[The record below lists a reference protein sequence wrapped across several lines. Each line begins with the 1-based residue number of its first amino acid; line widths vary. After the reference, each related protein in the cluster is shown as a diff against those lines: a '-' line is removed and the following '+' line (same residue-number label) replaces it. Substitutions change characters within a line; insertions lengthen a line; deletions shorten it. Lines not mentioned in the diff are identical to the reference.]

1 MHLMLSSA
9 KQAGTGSVIDEDGE
23 MGCLGQDA
31 QQCVC
36 SVKVQWLYSVGLIAG
51 SQVLVCLF
59 MPIERLCN
67 LSNACHSIL
76 FFSLG
81 HIAVWVQPQ
90 QGFEDCALPIHTTN
104 LCLCI
109 VLCFCYFALDWVH
122 HQFF

>member
-1 MHLMLSSA
+1 MHLMLSLA
-9 KQAGTGSVIDEDGE
+9 KQAGRGSVIDEDGE

-76 FFSLG
+76 FFSPG
-81 HIAVWVQPQ
+81 THCSVGSTTT
-90 QGFEDCALPIHTTN
+90 GFRG
-104 LCLCI
+104 LCI
-109 VLCFCYFALDWVH
+109 ANSQYQFVSVHCFVLLLLCP
-122 HQFF
+122 